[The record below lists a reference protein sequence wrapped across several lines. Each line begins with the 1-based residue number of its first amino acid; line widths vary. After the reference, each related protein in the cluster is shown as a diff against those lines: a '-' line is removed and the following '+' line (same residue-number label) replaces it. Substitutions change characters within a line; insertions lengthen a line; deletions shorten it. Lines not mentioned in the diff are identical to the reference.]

1 MRSDWNETS
10 YLLGEGWH
18 SLEPQHVW
26 SAATA
31 KLALPVP
38 DNCEATRCNAVL
50 KFATFGASLKR
61 PVPIIFSGREDTWVW
76 REQITAISEEVT
88 RSEEHTSELQSLM
101 RISYAV
107 FCLKKKKKYNDQMHQ
122 TI

>member
-88 RSEEHTSELQSLM
+88 RSEEQTSELQSLM
-101 RISYAV
+101 HHSYVV
-107 FCLKKKKKYNDQMHQ
+107 FCLKIKNLNTKPKHE
-122 TI
+122 

>member
-1 MRSDWNETS
+1 MIRRPPRSTRTDTLFPYTTLFRSVRLDSEYSSEAGRNALFSDILQSIRYPILMRSDWNETS

-31 KLALPVP
+31 KLALHVS
-38 DNCEATRCNAVL
+38 DNCEAKRCNAVL

-61 PVPIIFSGREDTWVW
+61 SKERGGGK
-76 REQITAISEEVT
+76 A
-88 RSEEHTSELQSLM
+88 
-101 RISYAV
+101 
-107 FCLKKKKKYNDQMHQ
+107 C
-122 TI
+122 